1 MSELMRLILLSSVFL
16 GLFISLVLYI
26 YFYRKYSQELTKAFH
41 LLSSKQY
48 LDINDY
54 LFYNQLGLPGF
65 AHRVFLMRR
74 IIACKPIKPDDKKQ
88 ITPEA
93 GRCILSIY
101 RFSWIEMFYKLT
113 IFVVMLML
121 LLFVL
126 VATGQ

>member
-54 LFYNQLGLPGF
+54 LFITSLVCL
-65 AHRVFLMRR
+65 ALLIVFFNEKNNCVQ
-74 IIACKPIKPDDKKQ
+74 AD
-88 ITPEA
+88 
-93 GRCILSIY
+93 
-101 RFSWIEMFYKLT
+101 
-113 IFVVMLML
+113 
-121 LLFVL
+121 
-126 VATGQ
+126 

>member
-1 MSELMRLILLSSVFL
+1 MYESMRLILLSFVFL
-16 GLFISLVLYI
+16 GLFISLVLYV
-26 YFYRKYSQELTKAFH
+26 YFYRKHSQELTKAFH

-54 LFYNQLGLPGF
+54 LFYEQLGLPGF

-93 GRCILSIY
+93 GRY
-101 RFSWIEMFYKLT
+101 
-113 IFVVMLML
+113 
-121 LLFVL
+121 
-126 VATGQ
+126 